1 VINAESPFNQFRK
14 NFYSQNGEDGVIQ
27 ELFNR
32 LQIGSSGWV
41 VEFGAWDGRYLS
53 NTYYLIESRSGFKTV
68 YIESDPVKF
77 EKLCRTA
84 AAFPGRIVPICSLV
98 SPEGKDSLDNILKN
112 TPITHE
118 FDLLSIDIDGMDYHI
133 WEGLKNYRPKIVI
146 IEVNSSIPPDQEQI
160 HSDSN
165 PIGSSFK
172 SMVRLGQQKGYTLIC
187 HTGNVIFIRNDLLV
201 RLSISE
207 KYKKMFFHPEILFD
221 TSWL

>member
-1 VINAESPFNQFRK
+1 
-14 NFYSQNGEDGVIQ
+14 
-27 ELFNR
+27 
-32 LQIGSSGWV
+32 
-41 VEFGAWDGRYLS
+41 
-53 NTYYLIESRSGFKTV
+53 
-68 YIESDPVKF
+68 
-77 EKLCRTA
+77 
-84 AAFPGRIVPICSLV
+84 
-98 SPEGKDSLDNILKN
+98 LKN